1 MRKILLAIAIG
12 ALTTSSAL
20 AAPTTYTLDDGHS
33 YVTFA
38 YNHMGFSIQEPRFNQ
53 VHGTIAYDGAEKT
66 ASVLVSIAASSID
79 TESPA
84 LNQVLQGPD
93 FLDASHFPEITFKST
108 SVEFHGDAPAV
119 IKGILTVK
127 GISKPVT
134 LRVTS
139 FKHGPNP
146 LMHLDE
152 IGANVTGKISRSAFG
167 AGKYVPEV
175 GDQLTLTIAVEAMKQ

>member
-1 MRKILLAIAIG
+1 MRKILLAIAIS
-12 ALTTSSAL
+12 ALTTSTAL
-20 AAPTTYTLDDGHS
+20 AVPTTYTIDDGHS

-53 VHGTIAYDGAEKT
+53 VHGTVTYDGVAKI
-66 ASVLVSIAASSID
+66 ASVQVSIAANSID
-79 TESPA
+79 IESPA
-84 LNQVLQGPD
+84 LIQVLQGPD
-93 FLDASHFPEITFKST
+93 YLDVSRFPEITFKST
-108 SVEFHGDAPAV
+108 SVKFDGDAPAV

-146 LMHLDE
+146 LTNKDE
-152 IGANVTGKISRSAFG
+152 VGANVTGKISRSAFG

-175 GDQLTLTIAVEAMKQ
+175 GDQLTLSIAVEALQQ